1 MIIEIPGEITFSR
14 TYNIPPLA
22 VQIPLTARARTF
34 AQAAFT
40 IIGWCFMMPMLVLF
54 LMLLWYAS
62 GVANPRDLVLTLG
75 ALAFLLL
82 AFMPIALFGLEDFTR
97 AGPTLILDA
106 DGITDRRGGL
116 TIPWTDIVAA
126 RIVSGRNETGLR
138 LTLRTPI
145 QPRPLFDRGSNS
157 FLGRRSADQVRV
169 GLSRLTVRPYV
180 LGQTA
185 LALVRTHGGTV
196 ERGPPPFS

>member
-1 MIIEIPGEITFSR
+1 MIIQIPGEITFSR
-14 TYNIPPLA
+14 TYNIPPIA

-34 AQAAFT
+34 AQAAIT
-40 IIGWCFMMPMLVLF
+40 IIGWCFMMPTLVLF

-62 GVANPRDLVLTLG
+62 GVANPGDVVLTLG

-82 AFMPIALFGLEDFTR
+82 TFMPIALFGLEDFTR

-116 TIPWTDIVAA
+116 TIPWTDIAAA

-138 LTLRTPI
+138 LTLRTP
-145 QPRPLFDRGSNS
+145 SNRAPCS
-157 FLGRRSADQVRV
+157 IGAATASSGVGRRIRFASVSA
-169 GLSRLTVRPYV
+169 
-180 LGQTA
+180 A
-185 LALVRTHGGTV
+185 
-196 ERGPPPFS
+196 